1 MIDSTEVKAQRMSSS
16 FCSMSLSS
24 HQPKEQ
30 ELEVARLR
38 EELKQR
44 DEHHKVQQDYM
55 FSFIQQQHTIIQV

>member
-1 MIDSTEVKAQRMSSS
+1 
-16 FCSMSLSS
+16 MSLSS